1 MDSLVSRIS
10 DFGEW
15 RLAVSRRLHELAH
28 WADERGL
35 ADINLTD
42 QLRALEREIDDEK
55 VVVAFVAEFS
65 RGKSE
70 LINAIFFAN
79 YGRRIL
85 PATAGR
91 TTMCP
96 SELLWDES
104 LPIGIRLL
112 AVDTRLETT
121 SLADWKSNPSAW
133 QTLGF
138 ELANP
143 ESISECLLKVAET
156 MRVQPEKA
164 QALGLYSPD
173 RPDET
178 VTVGADGLVEIP
190 RWRHAIINF
199 PHPLLKQGLVI
210 LDTPGLNAIGAEPE
224 LTLSLLPSAHAVV
237 FILAADAGVTKSDL
251 EIWQR
256 FLSPHSET
264 EAREANARRYVVLN
278 KIDSMWDELSTEAQ
292 IETQIRKQC
301 SESAHILGIDP
312 SQVLPVSA
320 QKGLIGKVKNDAKLL
335 KQSRLT
341 ELENVLSDG
350 IVKRRREI
358 LAQAISARV
367 AELGTELDRQLGTQ
381 KREYT
386 EQLSELRMVRGK
398 NRSVMSHLQKRIE
411 HEKTEFEQSQSQ
423 VQAMRA
429 VHLRLLKEAHSQI
442 AVDKLKA
449 DCDKLRV
456 QLESGVLRLNAKDL
470 FSGFFKTMRERV
482 LAAETRC
489 VEIQQMLSGQL
500 NRLNTEHGFT
510 LPLPKSMSLRR
521 LQQELDTIE
530 RGYIQHV
537 SLTNFLKLQQASYL
551 ERLLRS
557 VYSRLR
563 TAFETASRDIDS
575 WNKASVSGLESQ
587 LKERRRSFSRRVVA
601 VDRIEEA
608 ITGLQER
615 IDDAKVQETQLQ
627 GRLEELRSHV
637 NALVAPASTLRTH
650 ENLDVELA

>member
-42 QLRALEREIDDEK
+42 QLRSLEREIDDEK

-178 VTVGADGLVEIP
+178 VTIGADGLVEIP

-256 FLSPHSET
+256 FLSPHSES

-278 KIDSMWDELSTEAQ
+278 KIDGMWDELSTEAQ

-301 SESAHILGIDP
+301 AESAHILGIDP
-312 SQVLPVSA
+312 AQVLPVSA
-320 QKGLIGKVKNDAKLL
+320 QKGLIGKVKNDAVLL

-470 FSGFFKTMRERV
+470 FSSFFKTMRERV